1 MTESEIQRDIIA
13 FLKTC
18 GFIVYRM
25 NSGAVRHNVKMCDP
39 GTPDLMVISPYGNV
53 LWIEVKTE
61 TGKLSMVQLEMHA
74 RLRSCD
80 QAVIVARSVEDVKEI
95 II

>member
-1 MTESEIQRDIIA
+1 MTESEIQRDITA

-39 GTPDLMVISPYGNV
+39 GTPDIFVISPYGKSI
-53 LWIEVKTE
+53 WIEVKTE
-61 TGKLSMVQLEMHA
+61 TGKVSFVQQAMHA
-74 RLRSCD
+74 KLRSYD